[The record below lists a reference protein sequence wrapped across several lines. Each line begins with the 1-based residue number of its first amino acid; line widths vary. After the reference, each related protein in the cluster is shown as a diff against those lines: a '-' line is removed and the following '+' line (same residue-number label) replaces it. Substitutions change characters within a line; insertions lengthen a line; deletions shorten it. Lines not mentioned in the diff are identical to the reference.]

1 MPQVFKNVPGIKI
14 DEIQLGAPPIVGVPT
29 STAGF
34 VGLGSNTAAPT
45 GISGL
50 ITSLDEFEAKYVDK
64 TKASNEFT
72 LAVRGF
78 FVNGGTRCYIANG
91 ANATDGIDLLGKRD
105 DIQIIA
111 APGNSTVHGELATQA
126 EKLGDRFAILDP
138 AKNADPDDL
147 KAPAI
152 DSKLGK
158 YAAFYFPSIKVKGP
172 LSSDSKEVPI
182 EIAPSGH
189 IAGVYARTDA
199 SRGVHKAP
207 ANEGL
212 RGVTELSYL
221 VTDAEQEGWNLLGI
235 NVIRLFGAPLVWG
248 ARTLAGATDDY
259 AYISTRR
266 LVTYIEQ
273 SIKTS
278 LRFAVFEP
286 NNLALQKTI
295 ARSVRGFLDGVWR
308 DGALFGAT
316 ADEAYY
322 VRFPPTFNT
331 DTDRRQGKL
340 VVEIGLRVTYPAEFI
355 TFQIGLLSQAA
366 NAA

>member
-1 MPQVFKNVPGIKI
+1 MPVVFDNVPGIKI
-14 DEIQLGAPPIVGVPT
+14 DEIQLGAPPIIGVPT

-34 VGLGSNTAAPT
+34 VGQGTNTAAPT

-64 TKASNEFT
+64 TKVSTEFT
-72 LAVRGF
+72 LALRGF
-78 FVNGGTRCYIANG
+78 FLNGGTQCYIANVT
-91 ANATDGIDLLGKRD
+91 NATDGIDLLGKRD

-111 APGNSTVHGELATQA
+111 APGNTAVHEALATQA
-126 EKLGDRFAILDP
+126 ENLGDRFAILDP

-147 KAPAI
+147 KPPAM
-152 DSKLGK
+152 DSKLRR

-172 LSSDSKEVPI
+172 LPTDSKDLI

-212 RGVTELSYL
+212 RGVAELSYL
-221 VTDAEQEGWNLLGI
+221 ALDAEQDVWNPKGI
-235 NVIRLFGAPLVWG
+235 NVIRLFGSPLVWG
-248 ARTLAGATDDY
+248 ARTLADASDDY
-259 AYISTRR
+259 VYISTRR

-273 SIKTS
+273 SIKAS

-295 ARSVRGFLDGVWR
+295 TRSVRGFLDGVWR

-331 DTDRRQGKL
+331 DTDRRLGKL
-340 VVEIGLRVTYPAEFI
+340 VVEIGLRVSYPAEFI
-355 TFQIGLLSQAA
+355 TFKIGLLSQAA

>member
-1 MPQVFKNVPGIKI
+1 M
-14 DEIQLGAPPIVGVPT
+14 
-29 STAGF
+29 
-34 VGLGSNTAAPT
+34 
-45 GISGL
+45 SGL
-50 ITSLDEFEAKYVDK
+50 ITSLDEFDAKYVDK
-64 TKASNEFT
+64 TRPSTEFT
-72 LAVRGF
+72 LALRGF
-78 FVNGGTRCYIANG
+78 FVNGGTRCYIANF
-91 ANATDGIDLLGKRD
+91 ANASEGIEALGKRD

-111 APGNSTVHGELATQA
+111 APGNTAVHEELATQA
-126 EKLGDRFAILDP
+126 ENLGDRFAILDP
-138 AKNADPDDL
+138 DKDADPDDL
-147 KAPAI
+147 EPPAM
-152 DSKLGK
+152 DSKLRR
-158 YAAFYFPSIKVKGP
+158 YAAFYFPRIKVKGP
-172 LSSDSKEVPI
+172 LPSDPKDPKDPKYLT
-182 EIAPSGH
+182 EIGPSGH

-212 RGVTELSYL
+212 RGVAELSYL
-221 VTDAEQEGWNLLGI
+221 ATDAEQEVWNPKGI
-235 NVIRLFGAPLVWG
+235 NLIRLFGSPLVWG
-248 ARTLAGATDDY
+248 ARTLAEPSDDY
-259 AYISTRR
+259 LYISTRR

-295 ARSVRGFLDGVWR
+295 TRSVRGFLDGVWR

-322 VRFPPTFNT
+322 VRFPPNFNN
-331 DTDRRQGKL
+331 DDARRQGKL
-340 VVEIGLRVTYPAEFI
+340 VVEIGLRVSYPAEFI